1 MKRIL
6 QIIPTFDRGG
16 AEKQMCMLA
25 AGLPRDEFEVHVC
38 ALTRGGPLAE
48 KLDEANIPYHVIGKR
63 FKADPIAWWQ
73 LRGHIKKIQ
82 PDLVHTWIYAAD
94 VYGRTAAI
102 TCGIKT
108 LVTGLRC
115 VDPWKSGPQLAMDR
129 RLAQR
134 TARLVANSQGVKDF
148 YVEKGLP
155 AEKIDVIPNGLV
167 PLPPSDRT
175 RTELLEELGIVEEN
189 GKPPYLV
196 GLIGRLWPQKRVKD
210 AIWATDLLKV
220 ARGDVHL
227 LVIGDGPQR
236 DRLVKFRNQ
245 VEIRDRV
252 HFLGERSDVARI
264 VPLLDML
271 WSTSGYEGQSNAIM
285 EAMSAGVPV
294 VATDIPG
301 TQDLITHAKTGLLFP
316 VGDRAA
322 LAREAN
328 RLLRDPTFAKQI
340 AQAGQA
346 FITSEFNIQTMLDR
360 YAALY
365 RELLD

>member
-6 QIIPTFDRGG
+6 HIIPTFDRGG
-16 AEKQMCMLA
+16 AEKQLCMLA
-25 AGLPRDEFEVHVC
+25 AGLPREEFEVHVC

-48 KLDEANIPYHVIGKR
+48 KLDEAEIPYHVIGKR

-73 LRGHIKKIQ
+73 LRCHIRKLR

-102 TCGIKT
+102 TCGVKK

-115 VDPWKSGPQLAMDR
+115 VDPWKSGSQLAIDR
-129 RLAQR
+129 RLARR

-155 AEKIDVIPNGLV
+155 AEKIDVIPNGLI
-167 PLPPSDRT
+167 PLPPSDLT
-175 RTELLEELGIVEEN
+175 REELLDELDIKEEN
-189 GKPPYLV
+189 GKPPILV
-196 GLIGRLWPQKRVKD
+196 GLVGRLWPQKRVKD

-227 LVIGDGPQR
+227 LIIGDGPQR
-236 DRLVKFRNQ
+236 DRLMKFRNQ

-252 HFLGERSDVARI
+252 HFLGQRSDVARI
-264 VPLLDML
+264 VPLLDVL
-271 WSTSGYEGQSNAIM
+271 WSASGYEGQSNAIM
-285 EAMSAGVPV
+285 EAMSAGIPV

-301 TQDLITHAKTGLLFP
+301 TQDLITHGKTGLLFP

-322 LAREAN
+322 LARETN
-328 RLLRDPTFAKQI
+328 GLLNDPALARQI
-340 AQAGQA
+340 GEAGRA
-346 FITSEFNIQTMLDR
+346 YMASEFNVQTMIDR
-360 YAALY
+360 YAVLY
-365 RELLD
+365 RDLLK